1 MQILEDS
8 AFGLRTARIS
18 LVSPLSDTAITLFPM
33 VHVGEPDF
41 YRQVYEDARSH
52 DVVLIEGVNSPITTR
67 VTRSYRWM
75 LGSKRLNLS
84 LQPKF
89 PQTHSEGLRVVHADL
104 SPDEFRVVWEEV
116 PLWVRWLVYV
126 AAPVLGLRRK
136 MSASRRT
143 LAKGL
148 AMDDQPSQK
157 ELVDWSPEAA
167 ALTGAILD
175 ARDAR
180 LIQRL
185 KDELDRPIGRPRR
198 IAIVYG
204 AMHMR
209 AVLRSVTTGGGRYYA
224 TSSEWLTIWAADGP
238 GSNLRPRS

>member
-1 MQILEDS
+1 MQILEDTV
-8 AFGLRTARIS
+8 FGLRSARIS
-18 LVSPLSDTAITLFPM
+18 LVSPLSDTSITLFPM

-41 YRQVYEDARSH
+41 YRKVYEDARDH
-52 DVVLIEGVNSPITTR
+52 DVVLIEGVDSPITTR

-75 LGSKRLNLS
+75 LGSKRLNLR

-89 PQTHSEGLRVVHADL
+89 PQPSSEGLRVVHADL
-104 SPDEFRVVWEEV
+104 SADEFRVVWEEV
-116 PLWVRWLVYV
+116 PLWIRWLVYV
-126 AAPVLGLRRK
+126 AAPVIGLHRK

-157 ELVDWSPEAA
+157 ELVDWSPEAT

-180 LIQRL
+180 LIERL
-185 KDELDRPIGRPRR
+185 EGELDHPNGQARR

-209 AVLRSVTTGGGRYYA
+209 AVLRAVTTGRRRYHA
-224 TSSEWLTIWAADGP
+224 KSAEWLTIWSGDQ
-238 GSNLRPRS
+238 

>member
-1 MQILEDS
+1 MQILEDT
-8 AFGLRTARIS
+8 AFGLRSARIS
-18 LVSPLSDTAITLFPM
+18 LVSPVFDTTITLFPM

-41 YRQVYEDARSH
+41 YSRVYEDACDH
-52 DVVLIEGVNSPITTR
+52 DVVLIEGINSPITTR
-67 VTRSYRWM
+67 ITRSYRWM
-75 LGSKRLNLS
+75 LQSKRLNLS
-84 LQPKF
+84 LQPRF
-89 PQTHSEGLRVVHADL
+89 PQSSARGLRVVHADL
-104 SPDEFRVVWEEV
+104 SADEFRVAWEEV
-116 PLWVRWLVYV
+116 SVWVRWLVYV
-126 AAPVLGLRRK
+126 AAPVIGLRRK

-157 ELVDWSPEAA
+157 ELIDWSSEAA
-167 ALTGAILD
+167 ALTRAILD

-185 KDELDRPIGRPRR
+185 EDELDNTNGQARR

-209 AVLRSVTTGGGRYYA
+209 AVLRAATTGRGRYYA
-224 TSSEWLTIWAADGP
+224 VSAEWLTIWAADQ
-238 GSNLRPRS
+238 

>member
-1 MQILEDS
+1 
-8 AFGLRTARIS
+8 
-18 LVSPLSDTAITLFPM
+18 
-33 VHVGEPDF
+33 
-41 YRQVYEDARSH
+41 
-52 DVVLIEGVNSPITTR
+52 
-67 VTRSYRWM
+67 
-75 LGSKRLNLS
+75 
-84 LQPKF
+84 
-89 PQTHSEGLRVVHADL
+89 
-104 SPDEFRVVWEEV
+104 
-116 PLWVRWLVYV
+116 
-126 AAPVLGLRRK
+126 
-136 MSASRRT
+136 
-143 LAKGL
+143 
-148 AMDDQPSQK
+148 MDDQPSQK

-224 TSSEWLTIWAADGP
+224 TSYEWLTIWAADGP